1 MIHYKIKTEDSEELY
16 ATVEDAKARQLNRI
30 FAKKYI
36 EDTFISQTHLPQKE
50 LYITVIGEYKLSD
63 GGAIFSEP
71 STLSLSNRP
80 KSEIFYHLEWGKS
93 GLFNKKIQAK
103 NCKLIIES
111 DAKETPKLFL
121 ACRKDGRMN
130 IELND
135 TATQILI
142 TVGEYQ
148 TGLPS
153 NKIEMILPDEIWKDV
168 SPGTVVKLLAS
179 ADDEKYFEL
188 KATKPESLT
197 VPKK

>member
-1 MIHYKIKTEDSEELY
+1 M
-16 ATVEDAKARQLNRI
+16 
-30 FAKKYI
+30 
-36 EDTFISQTHLPQKE
+36 PQKE

-148 TGLPS
+148 TG
-153 NKIEMILPDEIWKDV
+153 WKDV